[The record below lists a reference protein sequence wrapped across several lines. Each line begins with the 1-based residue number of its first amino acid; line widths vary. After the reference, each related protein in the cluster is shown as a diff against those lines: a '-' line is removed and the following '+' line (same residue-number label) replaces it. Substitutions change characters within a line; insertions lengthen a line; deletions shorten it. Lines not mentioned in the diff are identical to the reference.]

1 MTIQYTYICQLAYRL
16 KLNVAHLHSQYIY
29 TSYYIKALVSNEAII
44 LELNI
49 ITA

>member
-16 KLNVAHLHSQYIY
+16 KLNVAHLHSQY